1 MDLSHVP
8 QKTKLMAPDPITSWQ
23 IKEEKVEEVI
33 DFLFLGSKMTAD
45 GGCSHEIRRHFLLE
59 KKVKTNIDRVLK
71 SRDMTLPTKIH
82 KVKAMVFPVAMNG
95 SESWITKKAEHHRIV
110 AFKLWC

>member
-1 MDLSHVP
+1 
-8 QKTKLMAPDPITSWQ
+8 MASDPITSWQ

-45 GGCSHEIRRHFLLE
+45 GGCSHEIRRHFLLD

-71 SRDMTLPTKIH
+71 SRDMTADKDP
-82 KVKAMVFPVAMNG
+82 
-95 SESWITKKAEHHRIV
+95 
-110 AFKLWC
+110 

>member
-1 MDLSHVP
+1 MDLSLVP
-8 QKTKLMAPDPITSWQ
+8 QKTKIMASDTITSWQ

-45 GGCSHEIRRHFLLE
+45 GGCSHEIRRHFLLD

-71 SRDMTLPTKIH
+71 SRDMTADKDP
-82 KVKAMVFPVAMNG
+82 
-95 SESWITKKAEHHRIV
+95 
-110 AFKLWC
+110 